1 MTMHLVKGLS
11 TLNTKRPKSK
21 RKHPSHYEFGWR
33 KHNKLLKRLRTY
45 TLTLEEYIDY
55 VHGES
60 KPKRIKKYPTSG
72 SVVSTASTSVS
83 KTESGGSNPSTSA
96 KTDWSAGTK
105 NWKQA
110 QERIEIS
117 KQYTIVPAYNKG
129 PYMVVSKKELKTAG
143 RKI

>member
-1 MTMHLVKGLS
+1 MTMHLVRGLS
-11 TLNTKRPKSK
+11 SLNTKKRKSK

-33 KHNKLLKRLRTY
+33 KHNKLLKGLRTY
-45 TLTLEEYIDY
+45 PLTLEEYIDY
-55 VHGES
+55 VHGEY
-60 KPKRIKKYPTSG
+60 KPKKVKYPSSG

-129 PYMVVSKKELKTAG
+129 PYMVVSKTELKTAG
-143 RKI
+143 KKI